1 MGWDAPAAR
10 LDLGELDFD
19 RAHQH
24 AARYALVNKVAEF
37 VLRAK
42 TAYLGAPTSHMR
54 SVSRSCRNSTTRDV
68 PAARLDVGEVEFDR
82 VDRHATRLVH
92 RTVCLRL
99 RLGFKVWGTVC
110 VCESVCVRACVCVC
124 VCVCT
129 CVCACVCVYVCVCMC
144 LTACIGTL
152 HALFTAQFVCV
163 CAWCSGFEVWSA
175 GIGVPGVGFEVWG
188 VGVGV

>member
-82 VDRHATRLVH
+82 VDQHADSNQREDKFSAAVGGGAQPPCAGLPRLH
-92 RTVCLRL
+92 ENAHLPRTPLEP
-99 RLGFKVWGTVC
+99 WT
-110 VCESVCVRACVCVC
+110 
-124 VCVCT
+124 
-129 CVCACVCVYVCVCMC
+129 
-144 LTACIGTL
+144 
-152 HALFTAQFVCV
+152 
-163 CAWCSGFEVWSA
+163 
-175 GIGVPGVGFEVWG
+175 
-188 VGVGV
+188 